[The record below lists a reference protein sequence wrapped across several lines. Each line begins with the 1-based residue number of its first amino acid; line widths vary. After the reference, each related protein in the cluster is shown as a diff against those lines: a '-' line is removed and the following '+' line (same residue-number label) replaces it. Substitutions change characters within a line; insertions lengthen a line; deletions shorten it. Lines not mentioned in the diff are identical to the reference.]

1 MYGSEFEFALLEKES
16 DLCILQSFKTLAL
29 TAIWLHLQ
37 KSGCLVQDGEVS
49 IVKKQLVLRIPALD
63 NIEGYGLLWLCTQK
77 VGSFCLNYFDWK
89 SLSLSHAASKST
101 LSGIQVPLVVVVIV
115 NYVSPSSNT

>member
-1 MYGSEFEFALLEKES
+1 M
-16 DLCILQSFKTLAL
+16 
-29 TAIWLHLQ
+29 
-37 KSGCLVQDGEVS
+37 QDGEVS

-89 SLSLSHAASKST
+89 SLSWKDTYIVCHAASKST